1 MSFLE
6 LVQFQQARLPA
17 LSKVIGLIQLR
28 YEQLKAEAE
37 DKPQPQPNQQGQMPD
52 WLQNEVID
60 SELLFLDTALL
71 RTLVAGSD
79 IEPFYY
85 DLYEAIKTISPMMR
99 TRPATRKQL
108 DYLLKHDFDPELL
121 EMLSKGNAS
130 AIIGTLIKH
139 KKTTDKQRG
148 LLKGCL
154 LYTSPSPRD

>member
-1 MSFLE
+1 MAGAGIFGDVSDLHFKQPHMSFLE

-85 DLYEAIKTISPMMR
+85 D
-99 TRPATRKQL
+99 
-108 DYLLKHDFDPELL
+108 
-121 EMLSKGNAS
+121 
-130 AIIGTLIKH
+130 
-139 KKTTDKQRG
+139 
-148 LLKGCL
+148 CL